1 MPPRP
6 RKFQEGSLLDVEVPL
21 TLKLSERDIRKL
33 SKAGPFGVRNSVGTV
48 AKYALQPARDQARR
62 ISGLGIGRAEQRY
75 RRGRGGRETYVPK
88 GRSKP
93 RKILAYRAGVRK
105 KGAYAMRGRA
115 DAIGDVTLLLSVRA
129 DKDYY
134 NYLANLWEHGWSNP
148 RNSHPGNQ
156 FMTKAVLDELPEIR
170 NRFARGIRAAVEKG
184 GKRLKAADLRR
195 LG

>member
-1 MPPRP
+1 MAKRQN
-6 RKFQEGSLLDVEVPL
+6 KFQQGMALDVEIPL
-21 TLKLSERDIRKL
+21 DLKLSARDVRKL
-33 SKAGPFGVRNSVGTV
+33 SKAGPYGVRNSVGTV
-48 AKYALQPARDQARR
+48 SKYALKPAMEQARR
-62 ISGLGIGRAEQRY
+62 ISGLGIVRAEQRY

-88 GRSKP
+88 GKTKP
-93 RKILAYRAGVRK
+93 REILSYRAGVRK

-134 NYLANLWEHGWSNP
+134 NFLANLWEHGWSNP
-148 RNSHPGNQ
+148 RSTHPGNQ
-156 FMTKAVLDELPEIR
+156 FMTKAVLDELPAIR
-170 NRFARGIRAAVEKG
+170 DRWARAIRAAVENE